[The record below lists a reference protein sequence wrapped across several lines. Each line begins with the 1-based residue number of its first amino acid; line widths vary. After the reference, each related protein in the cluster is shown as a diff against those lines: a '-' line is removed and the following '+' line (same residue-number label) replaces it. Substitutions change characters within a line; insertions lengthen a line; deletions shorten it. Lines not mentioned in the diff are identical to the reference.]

1 MSTNKKFLAESG
13 LEIVIRY
20 SSEYQ
25 LQRDKAGWWF
35 IWNPN
40 AQQDLTP
47 ITAEDALKRL
57 KTYQERMTQGI
68 KSHQAELDYMKVGLK
83 IAERHLANPN
93 PAVF

>member
-1 MSTNKKFLAESG
+1 MSINKTNNKFLAESG

-40 AQQDLTP
+40 VQEYLKP
-47 ITAEDALKRL
+47 IPAENALKRL
-57 KTYQERMTQGI
+57 QTY
-68 KSHQAELDYMKVGLK
+68 
-83 IAERHLANPN
+83 
-93 PAVF
+93 